1 MNKGQ
6 TNSFQHYVPRFLLE
20 YFTDDGLLWVYDR
33 KLNQYRQQ
41 PSKATAGEKAYYVFT
56 GKDKKKK
63 DALEGMF
70 SVIEGVA
77 ATVIKDLVAGKRI
90 LDAQEKA
97 DMATF
102 LSALYLRVPDSL
114 RKTEEMS
121 TKMTKEVMSK
131 IARFYKHFQK
141 TMDEIEKK
149 HGTKI
154 TQKERE
160 DIQNTFTDKKYDLRF
175 PKGHM
180 LGVMMKMFQEFY
192 FIMAQ
197 MGWVILETP
206 KNKEFVGSD
215 HPALTFNVRPE
226 GFWGSGIGILAP
238 NCETT
243 AVLTPKLCIFMSQK
257 HNPDSVEFAKAS
269 SGQVD
274 NINFRTTVC
283 SSRFLIS
290 HNQGLLK
297 KWVEKTQLH
306 KRGLYSAVNVG

>member
-41 PSKATAGEKAYYVFT
+41 PSKATAGEKAYYVFI
-56 GKDKKKK
+56 GNDKEKK

-70 SVIEGVA
+70 SAIEGVA
-77 ATVIKDLVAGKRI
+77 ATIIKDLVAGKRT

-131 IARFYKHFQK
+131 IVRFDKHFQK

-154 TQKERE
+154 SQKERE
-160 DIQNTFTDKKYDLRF
+160 DIQDTFANKKYDLRF

-197 MGWVILETP
+197 MEWVILEAP
-206 KNKEFVGSD
+206 KNKAFVGSD

-243 AVLTPKLCIFMSQK
+243 AILTPKLCIFMSQK
-257 HNPDSVEFAKAS
+257 HNPDSVEFAKANP
-269 SGQVD
+269 GLVD
-274 NINFRTTVC
+274 NINFRTAVC

-290 HNQGLLK
+290 HNQALLK
-297 KWVEKTQLH
+297 KWVKRTQLD
-306 KRGLYSAVNVG
+306 KRGLYSAVDVS